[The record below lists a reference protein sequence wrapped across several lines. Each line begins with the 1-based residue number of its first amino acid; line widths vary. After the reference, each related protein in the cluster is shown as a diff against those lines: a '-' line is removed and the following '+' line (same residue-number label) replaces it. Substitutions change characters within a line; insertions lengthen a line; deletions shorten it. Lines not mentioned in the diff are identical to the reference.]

1 MQQISSFHNT
11 SKMRKVTAHDILE
24 EPSVVATFRKIGDDY
39 LCMTSTSDVDV
50 DAILSTLQKSSDELL
65 PSGLLEVRSDGSI
78 FAEGRFYAP
87 ECGDDGLYSLRKKFD
102 KEKSISC
109 SDRVLLCGAAKRDV
123 INSGGIF

>member
-1 MQQISSFHNT
+1 MLFFHNI
-11 SKMRKVTAHDILE
+11 SKMKKVTALDILE

-87 ECGDDGLYSLRKKFD
+87 ECGDGGLYSLRKKFD
-102 KEKSISC
+102 KEKSISP
-109 SDRVLLCGAAKRDV
+109 SDRVLLCGAMKRDV
-123 INSGGIF
+123 INSGGVF